1 MASVAFDLHTL
12 ELLQFP
18 KIREMT
24 ASYCFTSLGKERAFQ
39 MNWVDSFDVLRD
51 EILLVTEMVKSL
63 SLDQAPPFAG
73 LSDIRIL
80 VRRASIGSQLT
91 AEQLLQISDA
101 LVCTGNMYRYRMRL
115 HETLMTLSEL
125 LAPVDDLSL
134 TAKMIQGCIDP
145 RGQVLDMASPEL
157 GAVRLKISVIE
168 DAIQVQIRKII
179 ADPEIK
185 KILRYPNATF
195 SGDHCVL
202 PIPANHRM
210 KIQGVVHRTSS
221 TGDTLY
227 IEPARVAKLS
237 SERAVLK
244 AAELREIGKILR
256 RLSSEVGKI
265 AIPIT
270 DSLEILAHVDLVY
283 GKAKFSN
290 AFIMVPPIIDKGS
303 LLLLKQA
310 RHPLVEDLLNKQSL
324 LVTSSGEPKK
334 IVPIDVTLG
343 SDYRLLVITG
353 PNTGGKTI
361 SLKTVGLLTVMALS
375 GMHIPALDGCVI
387 PKLENVYADIGDEQS
402 IEQSL
407 STFSSHI
414 SRISEIFKK
423 VGGKNLVLLDEMGA
437 GTDPIEGAALGRAIL
452 DGLGEKNCLG
462 MVTTHLGDL
471 KTYALEH
478 DFAQNAAVEFDLET
492 LRPTYRLL
500 TGRFG
505 KSNALRIAKRLDFP
519 IELLRKAHRHLKK
532 KRKGRKLLKLQREKQ
547 EVSDEH
553 GLILQAEV
561 EARKQ
566 DILIK
571 QQEFAKQRELEKA
584 QILAN
589 FRLQL
594 KAGDIVL
601 VQRFDKQ
608 GRVVRVDEKKGQVK
622 VNVGLGEWEI
632 PMDEIFPLAQKD

>member
-290 AFIMVPPIIDKGS
+290 AFLMVPPIIDKGS

>member
-73 LSDIRIL
+73 LSDIRL
-80 VRRASIGSQLT
+80 LARRASIGSQLT

-290 AFIMVPPIIDKGS
+290 AFLMVPPIIDKGS